1 MVCVWRTMT
10 TPAAPLKLTTRLSQL
25 SQVSDGQIEIE
36 RLNVCV
42 SEPNKVKYTSAASDL
57 DLNTPL
63 VQDESTDPLK
73 MLFKKK

>member
-1 MVCVWRTMT
+1 M
-10 TPAAPLKLTTRLSQL
+10 LRLRL
-25 SQVSDGQIEIE
+25 